1 AQHSIEKEHKIL
13 FDHTKVINKSSHYWD
28 CTIKEAIEI
37 KLEKNNFNRDGGLQ
51 LSQAWTPALDQLR
64 PSYNQAPPLI
74 PGPNYELLPELGY
87 YKFYPARVNW
97 FLARE
102 TCMKEG
108 AYLLVLNSEKEFQA
122 IKKMWETH
130 PKVTNDWKD
139 DVIHVGITD
148 HKIEGQFYTIFG
160 LVKNC
165 FQNVGDVIV
174 GGRRIKCVRCA
185 VDMALLAEE
194 ETVLRDMLL
203 ELNGILV
210 VYFQVSLDHGPTD
223 EHDGI
228 WHVDV
233 DHTTTKC
240 EKSETVHVVATVTA
254 PFMRPGPNYEFVPE
268 LGYYKFHP
276 ITVDWYVARRTC
288 AKEGAYLM
296 VLSSEKEFQAIRKI
310 WDRQPK
316 LTNDWRNDFIHV
328 GLTDHETEGQFYSIF
343 GRTVS
348 VLQPFE
354 NKHCLN
360 VRHVSQQVI
369 ASQFVHLQCYMMRG
383 AYVRPSMASTIT
395 GFDSIGLFPLGSIFI
410 LAISFDNCYQVSL
423 DHGPS
428 DEYNGIWH
436 VDVDH
441 TTTKCERSET
451 VHLVATVTG
460 STLSHT
466 GIMRYLCCVAPSL
479 KPGPN
484 YEFLP
489 ELGYYK
495 FHPITVDWNVAR
507 ETCMKEGAHLLVLN
521 SEKEFQAVKKI
532 WDRQPK
538 LTNDWTNDYL
548 QVGLTD
554 HETEG
559 QFYSIFGEHVNTTG
573 YAIWKA
579 GEPNSGTGVN
589 CAAVNRGGELYDS
602 YCTRKLAFVCEQK
615 L

>member
-1 AQHSIEKEHKIL
+1 MFVRAIL
-13 FDHTKVINKSSHYWD
+13 LYM
-28 CTIKEAIEI
+28 
-37 KLEKNNFNRDGGLQ
+37 GLCSCASMELQCAPSRASAFQ
-51 LSQAWTPALDQLR
+51 LS
-64 PSYNQAPPLI
+64 
-74 PGPNYELLPELGY
+74 
-87 YKFYPARVNW
+87 
-97 FLARE
+97 
-102 TCMKEG
+102 
-108 AYLLVLNSEKEFQA
+108 
-122 IKKMWETH
+122 
-130 PKVTNDWKD
+130 
-139 DVIHVGITD
+139 ITS
-148 HKIEGQFYTIFG
+148 
-160 LVKNC
+160 
-165 FQNVGDVIV
+165 
-174 GGRRIKCVRCA
+174 RRN
-185 VDMALLAEE
+185 E
-194 ETVLRDMLL
+194 
-203 ELNGILV
+203 
-210 VYFQVSLDHGPTD
+210 S
-223 EHDGI
+223 GI
-228 WHVDV
+228 W
-233 DHTTTKC
+233 
-240 EKSETVHVVATVTA
+240 VA
-254 PFMRPGPNYEFVPE
+254 
-268 LGYYKFHP
+268 
-276 ITVDWYVARRTC
+276 
-288 AKEGAYLM
+288 
-296 VLSSEKEFQAIRKI
+296 
-310 WDRQPK
+310 
-316 LTNDWRNDFIHV
+316 
-328 GLTDHETEGQFYSIF
+328 
-343 GRTVS
+343 
-348 VLQPFE
+348 
-354 NKHCLN
+354 
-360 VRHVSQQVI
+360 
-369 ASQFVHLQCYMMRG
+369 
-383 AYVRPSMASTIT
+383 
-395 GFDSIGLFPLGSIFI
+395 
-410 LAISFDNCYQVSL
+410 QVSL

-451 VHLVATVTG
+451 VHLVATVT
-460 STLSHT
+460 
-466 GIMRYLCCVAPSL
+466 APSL